1 MGWKGNRTPSNPQE
15 GYYVGLMNACGYRT
29 KDLEKPVIGIV
40 NSFTDVN
47 PGHRAFKELVGYVK
61 EGVWAAG
68 GTPAEFNVP
77 APCDGMAQGE
87 GMHFIL
93 PSRDLIAGSIE
104 AMVSAHGF
112 DGLVFL
118 CSCDKIVP
126 GMLMA
131 AAALNKPCMFLTA
144 GSMLPY
150 EADEGT
156 YVTPDLKESIGQR
169 NIDAIS
175 EETFTRFRENICFSC
190 GTCSMYGT
198 ANTMGVF
205 AEVIGLCPIDSTT
218 MLFCSSA
225 KYKQARDVGER
236 IVTLTKEGVC
246 FSDIVTEASLENGL
260 RHAAGIGKAA
270 RVAAGIGR
278 QLLLVLGQ
286 KRLVHAL
293 GRKDAERFLKCEHEV
308 HVAAHA
314 LAPRLELFRVARAD
328 EHDLAVRVVAL
339 DHARGE
345 HHGREGHGNVF
356 LKLREEFFDHVAPRR
371 AAGCDHELVLFGHF
385 LQKVR
390 RLLDHAQVCT
400 DGDLVY
406 VGKAQTLERLA
417 HPLGHALGAELPH
430 ERRRERHVHGGVAF
444 DGLNGLEDLALV
456 RDRTERAAD
465 HALAAGGAL
474 GVVDVGAAEPVGMD
488 AVHAAGLA
496 ARALETHDGVELALF
511 QAAPAADALIRVDVG
526 LTVLP
531 RDGLPRADG
540 HARVLQTALAYV
552 RDLHNV
558 VRAAVARE
566 LDDVDERL
574 FVIDIRVERLF
585 HAVR

>member
-93 PSRDLIAGSIE
+93 PSRDLIAGSIQ
-104 AMVSAHGF
+104 AMASAHGF

-205 AEVIGLCPIDSTT
+205 TEVIGLCPIDSTT

-236 IVTLTKEGVC
+236 IVTLTKEGVR
-246 FSDIVTEASLENGL
+246 FSDIVTEASLKNGL
-260 RHAAGIGKAA
+260 RHVAATGGSTNAQLHICALA
-270 RVAAGIGR
+270 RVMGIPMDLAAFDEIQRDVPCVAKFKIGR
-278 QLLLVLGQ
+278 
-286 KRLVHAL
+286 AS
-293 GRKDAERFLKCEHEV
+293 C
-308 HVAAHA
+308 
-314 LAPRLELFRVARAD
+314 
-328 EHDLAVRVVAL
+328 
-339 DHARGE
+339 
-345 HHGREGHGNVF
+345 
-356 LKLREEFFDHVAPRR
+356 
-371 AAGCDHELVLFGHF
+371 
-385 LQKVR
+385 
-390 RLLDHAQVCT
+390 
-400 DGDLVY
+400 
-406 VGKAQTLERLA
+406 
-417 HPLGHALGAELPH
+417 
-430 ERRRERHVHGGVAF
+430 RERV
-444 DGLNGLEDLALV
+444 
-456 RDRTERAAD
+456 
-465 HALAAGGAL
+465 
-474 GVVDVGAAEPVGMD
+474 
-488 AVHAAGLA
+488 
-496 ARALETHDGVELALF
+496 
-511 QAAPAADALIRVDVG
+511 
-526 LTVLP
+526 
-531 RDGLPRADG
+531 
-540 HARVLQTALAYV
+540 
-552 RDLHNV
+552 
-558 VRAAVARE
+558 
-566 LDDVDERL
+566 
-574 FVIDIRVERLF
+574 
-585 HAVR
+585 

>member
-1 MGWKGNRTPSNPQE
+1 MESWKGNRTPSNPQE

-93 PSRDLIAGSIE
+93 PSRDLIAGSIQ
-104 AMVSAHGF
+104 AMASAHGF

-205 AEVIGLCPIDSTT
+205 TEVIGLCPIDSTT
-218 MLFCSSA
+218 CSSA
-225 KYKQARDVGER
+225 RPPSTSRRATSASASSRSR
-236 IVTLTKEGVC
+236 RRVC
-246 FSDIVTEASLENGL
+246 AFPTSS
-260 RHAAGIGKAA
+260 
-270 RVAAGIGR
+270 
-278 QLLLVLGQ
+278 
-286 KRLVHAL
+286 
-293 GRKDAERFLKCEHEV
+293 
-308 HVAAHA
+308 
-314 LAPRLELFRVARAD
+314 
-328 EHDLAVRVVAL
+328 
-339 DHARGE
+339 
-345 HHGREGHGNVF
+345 
-356 LKLREEFFDHVAPRR
+356 PRR
-371 AAGCDHELVLFGHF
+371 AS
-385 LQKVR
+385 
-390 RLLDHAQVCT
+390 
-400 DGDLVY
+400 
-406 VGKAQTLERLA
+406 
-417 HPLGHALGAELPH
+417 
-430 ERRRERHVHGGVAF
+430 
-444 DGLNGLEDLALV
+444 
-456 RDRTERAAD
+456 RTACATSPR
-465 HALAAGGAL
+465 
-474 GVVDVGAAEPVGMD
+474 P
-488 AVHAAGLA
+488 A
-496 ARALETHDGVELALF
+496 ARRTPSSTSV
-511 QAAPAADALIRVDVG
+511 RS
-526 LTVLP
+526 
-531 RDGLPRADG
+531 RA
-540 HARVLQTALAYV
+540 
-552 RDLHNV
+552 
-558 VRAAVARE
+558 
-566 LDDVDERL
+566 
-574 FVIDIRVERLF
+574 
-585 HAVR
+585 